1 MKIYSSTVHGNFP
14 IYLGEDTRELLLEEV
29 EKRAPD
35 KVFIITDRTVEALHI
50 ENLKEQLPHAF
61 EHEVIIFN
69 EGEENKNLATLEH
82 VAGDLLRAGITS
94 NSLIINFGGG
104 VVLNMGGLAASLI
117 GRGIRFIQ
125 VPTTFASQWSVANTN
140 RQAIHF
146 VGERDRL
153 GVYRTPELAVADTTF
168 LETEPEE
175 QIINGF
181 VNLAKYALLIGGDSY
196 DRVFA
201 ALDSPD
207 AHRPPKLAATL
218 RTGLELMIELHRDD
232 PSEEKVAALDD
243 YGWTLGRSLQL
254 LSDGRLSPAEGI
266 LFGLRLSG
274 LIARRRG
281 LMDESAH
288 KKHEALLS
296 RIRIT
301 KPYPKHVRTDHYIYK
316 LHGNNKTSV
325 GELQIPLLENIGQPA
340 AGGRVTVNDGE
351 VMLAVE
357 ELRANA

>member
-1 MKIYSSTVHGNFP
+1 MKIYSSTVHGNFS
-14 IYLGEDTRELLLEEV
+14 IYFGEDTRELLLEEV

-82 VAGDLLRAGITS
+82 VAGDLLRAGVTS
-94 NSLIINFGGG
+94 RSLIINFGGG

-153 GVYRTPELAVADTTF
+153 GLYRAPDLAILDTLF

-181 VNLAKYALLIGGDSY
+181 VDMAKYALLIGGEAY
-196 DRVFA
+196 DRVLA
-201 ALDSPD
+201 VLDPPD
-207 AHRPPKLAATL
+207 AHRPPKLATTL
-218 RTGLELMIELHRDD
+218 RTALEIMIELHRDD
-232 PSEEKVAALDD
+232 PAEERIAALDE
-243 YGWTLGRSLQL
+243 YGWALGRALQL
-254 LSDGRLSPAEGI
+254 LSDGRLNPAEGVH
-266 LFGLRLSG
+266 FGMRLSA

-281 LMDESAH
+281 LMDEATH
-288 KKHEALLS
+288 KKHDALLS
-296 RIRIT
+296 RVRIA
-301 KPYPKHVRTDHYIYK
+301 KPFPKHVRTDHYIFK